1 MNIKALIEKRD
12 ALYEEA
18 KKLMEGVEAETRA
31 FNDEENEKY
40 EKIFGEI
47 RKLNE
52 TIQKLQDFSQL
63 ELTEQRQVED
73 GKQESREVLEERA
86 FEAYLRGKVLEE
98 RAAAVN
104 MTTGNN
110 GAVIPTS
117 IVNKIIEKVVEIS
130 PLFERATKYNVGG
143 TITIPYYP
151 KTGAGATKIT
161 MDYATEFT
169 ALTSTAGDFGSIQL
183 TGFLAG
189 ALSKVSVSLIN
200 NSQFAIV
207 PFVINQMAKTVAQ
220 WIEGQMIKG
229 TANKIEGLS
238 GHTADVTAAA
248 TTAVTA
254 DELITLQDSIP
265 DAYQG
270 NAIWVMSRATRTAI
284 RKLKDGQ
291 QQDYLLNKDF
301 TSKWGWTLLG
311 KPVFVS
317 DNMDDMAAGKT
328 SILYLDPS
336 GLAVKIS
343 ENPEVQVLREKFA
356 DEHAVGVICWLEM
369 DCKVENDEKVA
380 TLKMKAS

>member
-1 MNIKALIEKRD
+1 MKIKELIEKRD

-31 FNDEENEKY
+31 FNDEETAEY
-40 EKIFGEI
+40 ERIFGEI
-47 RKLNE
+47 RKLND
-52 TIQKLQDFSQL
+52 TIQKMQEFGALDL
-63 ELTEQRQVED
+63 GEQRQAD
-73 GKQESREVLEERA
+73 GDSNETREELEERA
-86 FEAYLRGKVLEE
+86 FEAYLRGQVLEQ
-98 RAAAVN
+98 RATAVN

-110 GAVIPTS
+110 GAVIPSS

-130 PLFERATKYNVGG
+130 PLFERATRYNVGG
-143 TITIPYYP
+143 TITIPKYP
-151 KTGAGATKIT
+151 KTGSGATKIQ

-169 ALTSTAGDFGSIQL
+169 ALTSTAGDFDSIQL
-183 TGFLAG
+183 SGFLAG

-207 PFVINQMAKTVAQ
+207 PFVINQMAKTVAA
-220 WIEGQMIKG
+220 WIEGQMING

-238 GHTADVTAAA
+238 GHTADVTAASA
-248 TTAVTA
+248 TAVTS
-254 DELITLQDSIP
+254 DELIDLQDSIP

-270 NAIWVMSRATRTAI
+270 QAIWVMSRKTRSAI

-291 QQDYLLNKDF
+291 QNYLLNKDF
-301 TSKWGWTLLG
+301 TSTWGWTLLG
-311 KPVFVS
+311 KPVYVS

-328 SILYLDPS
+328 AILYLDPS

-369 DCKVENDEKVA
+369 DCKVENEEKVA

>member
-31 FNDEENEKY
+31 FNEEENEKY

-52 TIQKLQDFSQL
+52 TIQKMQDFSQL

-73 GKQESREVLEERA
+73 GKQESREELEERA
-86 FEAYLRGKVLEE
+86 FEAYLRGQVLEQ
-98 RAAAVN
+98 RATAVN

-130 PLFERATKYNVGG
+130 PLFERATRYNVGG
-143 TITIPYYP
+143 TITIPKYP
-151 KTGAGATKIT
+151 KTGSGATKIQ

-169 ALTSTAGDFGSIQL
+169 ALTSTAGDFDSIQL

-207 PFVINQMAKTVAQ
+207 PFVINQMAKTVAA
-220 WIEGQMIKG
+220 WIEGEMIKG

-248 TTAVTA
+248 TTAVTS
-254 DELITLQDSIP
+254 DELITLQDSVP
-265 DAYQG
+265 DVYQG
-270 NAIWVMSRATRTAI
+270 QAIWVMSRATRTAI

-291 QQDYLLNKDF
+291 QNYLLNKDF
-301 TSKWGWTLLG
+301 TSAWGWTLLG
-311 KPVFVS
+311 KPVYVS

-328 SILYLDPS
+328 AILYLDPS

>member
-18 KKLMEGVEAETRA
+18 KKLMEGAEAETRA
-31 FNDEENEKY
+31 FNDEESEKY

-52 TIQKLQDFSQL
+52 TIQKMQDFSQL

-151 KTGAGATKIT
+151 KTGSGATKIT
-161 MDYATEFT
+161 MDYATEFN

-229 TANKIEGLS
+229 TANKIKGLS
-238 GHTADVTAAA
+238 DHTADVTAAA
-248 TTAVTA
+248 TTAVTS

-291 QQDYLLNKDF
+291 QNYLLNKDF

>member
-130 PLFERATKYNVGG
+130 PLFERATRYNVGG
-143 TITIPYYP
+143 TITIPKYP
-151 KTGAGATKIT
+151 KTGDGATKIT

-220 WIEGQMIKG
+220 WVEGQMIKG
-229 TANKIEGLS
+229 TAKKIEGLS

-248 TTAVTA
+248 TTAVTS

-265 DAYQG
+265 DVYQG

-291 QQDYLLNKDF
+291 QNYLLNKDF
-301 TSKWGWTLLG
+301 TSAWGWTLLG
-311 KPVFVS
+311 KPVYVS

>member
-12 ALYEEA
+12 ALYEDA
-18 KKLMEGVEAETRA
+18 KKLVEGVEAETRA
-31 FNDEENEKY
+31 FNDEEKAEY
-40 EKIFGEI
+40 ERIFGEI

-52 TIQKLQDFSQL
+52 TIQKMQEFSQL
-63 ELTEQRQVED
+63 ELTEQRAVEED
-73 GKQESREVLEERA
+73 KAETREALEERA

-98 RAAAVN
+98 RVAAVN

-117 IVNKIIEKVVEIS
+117 IVNKIIEKVMEIS

-151 KTGAGATKIT
+151 KTGSGATKIT

-229 TANKIEGLS
+229 TANKIAGLS

-328 SILYLDPS
+328 AILYLDPS

>member
-12 ALYEEA
+12 ALYEDA
-18 KKLMEGVEAETRA
+18 KKLVEGVEAETRA
-31 FNDEENEKY
+31 FNDEEKAEY
-40 EKIFGEI
+40 ERIFGEI
-47 RKLNE
+47 RKLND
-52 TIQKLQDFSQL
+52 TIQKMQEFSQL

-98 RAAAVN
+98 RNAVN
-104 MTTGNN
+104 MTAGNN

-248 TTAVTA
+248 TTAVTS

-291 QQDYLLNKDF
+291 QNYLLNKDF

>member
-18 KKLMEGVEAETRA
+18 KKLVEGVEAETRA

-52 TIQKLQDFSQL
+52 TIQKMQDFSQL

-98 RAAAVN
+98 RSTVN
-104 MTTGNN
+104 MTAGNN

-248 TTAVTA
+248 TTAVTS

-291 QQDYLLNKDF
+291 QNYLLNKDF

>member
-31 FNDEENEKY
+31 FNDEEKAKY
-40 EKIFGEI
+40 EEIFGEI
-47 RKLNE
+47 RDLNE
-52 TIQKLQDFSQL
+52 TIQKAQEFNQL
-63 ELTEQRQVED
+63 EVAEQRQVED
-73 GKQESREVLEERA
+73 EKAENREALEERA
-86 FEAYLRGKVLEE
+86 FEAYLRGKVLEQ
-98 RAAAVN
+98 RNAVN
-104 MTTGNN
+104 MTVGNN
-110 GAVIPTS
+110 GAVIPSS

-130 PLFERATKYNVGG
+130 PLFERATRYNVGG

-151 KTGAGATKIT
+151 KTGQGATKIT

-169 ALTSTAGDFGSIQL
+169 ALTSSAGDFNSIQL
-183 TGFLAG
+183 SGFLAG

-207 PFVINQMAKTVAQ
+207 PFVVTQMAKTVAA

-270 NAIWVMSRATRTAI
+270 NAIWVMSRATRSAI

-317 DNMDDMAAGKT
+317 DAMDDMAAGKVAV
-328 SILYLDPS
+328 LYLDPS
-336 GLAVKIS
+336 GVAVKIS

>member
-12 ALYEEA
+12 ALYEDA
-18 KKLMEGVEAETRA
+18 KKLVEGVEAETRA
-31 FNDEENEKY
+31 FNDEEKAEY
-40 EKIFGEI
+40 ERIFGEI

-52 TIQKLQDFSQL
+52 TIQKMQEFSQL
-63 ELTEQRQVED
+63 ELTEQRAVEED
-73 GKQESREVLEERA
+73 KAETREALEERA

-98 RAAAVN
+98 RVAAVN

-117 IVNKIIEKVVEIS
+117 IVNKIIEKVMEIS

-151 KTGAGATKIT
+151 KTGSGATKIT

-229 TANKIEGLS
+229 TANKIKGLS

-270 NAIWVMSRATRTAI
+270 NAIWVMSRATRTDI

-328 SILYLDPS
+328 AILYLDPS

>member
-31 FNDEENEKY
+31 FNDEEKAKY
-40 EKIFGEI
+40 EEIFGEI
-47 RKLNE
+47 RDLNE
-52 TIQKLQDFSQL
+52 TIQKAQEFNQL
-63 ELTEQRQVED
+63 EVAEQRQVED
-73 GKQESREVLEERA
+73 EKAENREALEERA
-86 FEAYLRGKVLEE
+86 FEAYLRGKVLEQ
-98 RAAAVN
+98 RTAAVN
-104 MTTGNN
+104 MTVGNN
-110 GAVIPTS
+110 GAVIPSS

-130 PLFERATKYNVGG
+130 PLFERATRYNVGG
-143 TITIPYYP
+143 TIAIPYYP
-151 KTGAGATKIT
+151 KTGQGATKIT

-169 ALTSTAGDFGSIQL
+169 ALTSTAGDFNSIQL
-183 TGFLAG
+183 GGFLAG

-207 PFVINQMAKTVAQ
+207 PFVINQMAKTVAA

-270 NAIWVMSRATRTAI
+270 QAIWVMSRATRTAI

-311 KPVFVS
+311 KPVYVS

-328 SILYLDPS
+328 AILYLDPS

>member
-12 ALYEEA
+12 ALYEDA
-18 KKLMEGVEAETRA
+18 KKLVEGVEAETRA
-31 FNDEENEKY
+31 FNDEEKAEY
-40 EKIFGEI
+40 ERIFGEI

-52 TIQKLQDFSQL
+52 TIQKMQEFSQL
-63 ELTEQRQVED
+63 ELTEQRAVEED
-73 GKQESREVLEERA
+73 KAETREALEERA

-98 RAAAVN
+98 RVAAVN

-117 IVNKIIEKVVEIS
+117 IVNKIIEKVMEIS

-151 KTGAGATKIT
+151 KTGSGATKIT

-270 NAIWVMSRATRTAI
+270 QAIWVMSRATRTAI

-291 QQDYLLNKDF
+291 NNYLLNKDY
-301 TSKWGWTLLG
+301 TAQWGYSLLG
-311 KPVFVS
+311 KPVYVS
-317 DNMDDMAAGKT
+317 DNMDDMAAGKV
-328 SILYLDPS
+328 SVLYLDPS

>member
-31 FNDEENEKY
+31 FNDEEKAKY
-40 EKIFGEI
+40 EEIFGEI
-47 RKLNE
+47 RDLNE
-52 TIQKLQDFSQL
+52 TIQKAQEFNQL
-63 ELTEQRQVED
+63 EVAEQRQVED
-73 GKQESREVLEERA
+73 EKAENREALEERA
-86 FEAYLRGKVLEE
+86 FEAYLRGKVLEQ
-98 RAAAVN
+98 RNAVN
-104 MTTGNN
+104 MTVGNN
-110 GAVIPTS
+110 GAVIPSS

-130 PLFERATKYNVGG
+130 PLFERATRYNVGG

-151 KTGAGATKIT
+151 KTGQGATKIT

-169 ALTSTAGDFGSIQL
+169 ALTSSAGDFNSIPL
-183 TGFLAG
+183 SGFLAG

-207 PFVINQMAKTVAQ
+207 PFVVTQMAKTVAA

-270 NAIWVMSRATRTAI
+270 NAIWVMSRATRSAI

-317 DNMDDMAAGKT
+317 DAMDDMAAGKVAV
-328 SILYLDPS
+328 LYLDPS
-336 GLAVKIS
+336 GVAVKIS